1 MNPETQ
7 LAKLKTI
14 INEFSD
20 LTAVNGLLQWD
31 LETIMP
37 PGGSTGRGHQ
47 RATLTRIAHETLTSD
62 QVGQLLEQ
70 LFPYAEQLD
79 PDSDDA
85 RFIQVID
92 RLYKKRSCVP
102 ANLMAE
108 IAKAASDAH
117 YVWVQARK
125 NKDFSSFEP
134 ALENILNLRRQYADH
149 FKPYDHI
156 YDPLLD
162 DYEPGLLT
170 ADVQAIFS
178 ALRPQ
183 QVDLLQAISE
193 RQQVDDSFLHQH
205 YDANDQWKFGIEV
218 ITDYGYDWNHGRQDK
233 SAHPFTQDIGIGD
246 VRITTRVMDNYF
258 PSAFFSTTHESGHGI
273 YCQGV
278 DPGLDRTPL
287 AKGASLA
294 IHESQ
299 SRMYENLIGRSMPF
313 WSHYYP
319 RLQEIFPTQLN
330 DVSIDTFYKA
340 INKVEPSLIR
350 VEADEATYN
359 MHIMLRLELEIALVE
374 GSLDVKDLP
383 EAWNAGMQDYL
394 GLTPPDDG
402 LGVLQDVHWSHGNFG
417 YFSTY
422 ALGNLISAQLWECML
437 DDIPDASLQIERGD
451 FAAIT
456 SWMGE
461 KVHRHGAKFKP
472 QELVQRI
479 TGSKIDQEPYLRYL
493 TKKYTEIYR
502 LQSG

>member
-1 MNPETQ
+1 MDPETQ
-7 LAKLKTI
+7 LSELKWI
-14 INEFSD
+14 INKYSD
-20 LTAVNGLLQWD
+20 LVSVYGLLHWD
-31 LETIMP
+31 LETVMP
-37 PGGSTGRGHQ
+37 AGGSAGRGHQ
-47 RATLTRIAHETLTSD
+47 IATITHIAHETLASD

-70 LFPYAEQLD
+70 LQPYAGQLD

-92 RLYKKRSCVP
+92 RLYRKKSRVP

-117 YVWVQARK
+117 HVWVQARETA
-125 NKDFSSFEP
+125 DFGRFE
-134 ALENILNLRRQYADH
+134 ATLENILSLKRQYAEH
-149 FKPYDHI
+149 FQPYDHI

-178 ALRPQ
+178 TLRPH
-183 QVDLLQAISE
+183 QVELLRAISD

-205 YDANDQWKFGIEV
+205 YDEKDQWKFGVEV
-218 ITDYGYDWNHGRQDK
+218 ITAYGFDWNHGRQDK
-233 SAHPFTQDIGIGD
+233 SAHPFTQDINLGD
-246 VRITTRVMDNYF
+246 VRITTRVLEDYL
-258 PSAFFSTTHESGHGI
+258 PSAFFSTAHESGHGI
-273 YCQGV
+273 YCQGI
-278 DPGLDRTPL
+278 DPSLDRTPL
-287 AKGASLA
+287 SRGASLG

-299 SRMYENLIGRSMPF
+299 SRMYENVIGRSRPF

-319 RLQEIFPTQLN
+319 RLQEIFPTQLGN
-330 DVSIDTFYKA
+330 VSLDAFYKA

-359 MHIMLRLELEIALVE
+359 MHIMLRLGLEIALVE
-374 GSLDVKDLP
+374 GSLQVKDLP
-383 EAWNAGMQDYL
+383 EAWNAHMQEYL
-394 GLTPPDDG
+394 GLTPPDDA

-422 ALGNLISAQLWECML
+422 ALGNLISAQLWERML
-437 DDIPDASLQIERGD
+437 EDIPEAGAQIEVGD
-451 FAAIT
+451 FKAIT
-456 SWMGE
+456 AWMRE
-461 KVHRHGAKFKP
+461 KVHRHGAKYKP

-493 TKKYTEIYR
+493 TNKYTEIYQ
-502 LQSG
+502 L

>member
-7 LAKLKTI
+7 LSQLKTI
-14 INEFSD
+14 INKSYD
-20 LTAVNGLLQWD
+20 LRAVVGLLHWD

-37 PGGSTGRGHQ
+37 PGGSPGRGHQ
-47 RATLTRIAHETLTSD
+47 VATLTSIAHETFTSD
-62 QVGQLLEQ
+62 QVGRLLEQ
-70 LFPYAEQLD
+70 LLPYAEQLD

-85 RFIQVID
+85 RFIQVTN
-92 RLYKKRSCVP
+92 RLYKKRSRVP

-108 IAKAASDAH
+108 IAKAASDSH
-117 YVWVQARK
+117 HVWVQARK
-125 NKDFSSFEP
+125 TANFSSFEP
-134 ALENILNLRRQYADH
+134 TLENILSLRRQYADH
-149 FKPYDHI
+149 FQPYDHI

-170 ADVQAIFS
+170 ADVQTIFS
-178 ALRPQ
+178 ALRPRQ
-183 QVDLLQAISE
+183 IDLLRAISE
-193 RQQVDDSFLHQH
+193 HQQVDDSFLHQH
-205 YDANDQWKFGIEV
+205 FDENDQWDFGVEV

-246 VRITTRVMDNYF
+246 VRITTRVLKDYF

-273 YCQGV
+273 YCQGIA
-278 DPGLDRTPL
+278 PGLDRTPL

-319 RLQEIFPTQLN
+319 RLQEIFPTQLG
-330 DVSIDTFYKA
+330 DVSIDAFYKA

-359 MHIMLRLELEIALVE
+359 LHIMLRLDLEIALVE
-374 GSLDVKDLP
+374 GSLEVKDLP

-394 GLTPPDDG
+394 GLTPPDDS
-402 LGVLQDVHWSHGNFG
+402 LGVLQDVHWSNGNFG

-422 ALGNLISAQLWECML
+422 ALGNLISAQLWERML
-437 DDIPDASLQIERGD
+437 EDIPDADLHIERGD
-451 FAAIT
+451 FGVIT
-456 SWMGE
+456 SWMRE
-461 KVHRHGAKFKP
+461 KVHRHGAKFNP
-472 QELVQRI
+472 QELVKRI

-493 TKKYTEIYR
+493 TKKYTEIYQ
-502 LQSG
+502 L

>member
-7 LAKLKTI
+7 LSQLKTI
-14 INEFSD
+14 VNKSYD
-20 LTAVNGLLQWD
+20 LRAVIGLLNWD

-37 PGGSTGRGHQ
+37 PGGSAGRGHQ
-47 RATLTRIAHETLTSD
+47 VATLTSIAHEIFTSD

-70 LFPYAEQLD
+70 LLPFAEQLD

-85 RFIQVID
+85 RFIQVTD
-92 RLYKKRSCVP
+92 RLYKKRSRVP

-108 IAKAASDAH
+108 IAKAASDSH
-117 YVWVQARK
+117 HVWVLARK
-125 NKDFSSFEP
+125 TADFAIFDSS
-134 ALENILNLRRQYADH
+134 LENILSLRRQYADY
-149 FKPYDHI
+149 FQPYDHI

-178 ALRPQ
+178 ALRPR
-183 QVDLLQAISE
+183 QVDLLRVISE
-193 RQQVDDSFLHQH
+193 HPQVDDSFLHQH
-205 YDANDQWKFGIEV
+205 YDENDQWKFGVEV

-246 VRITTRVMDNYF
+246 VRITTRVLKDYF

-273 YCQGV
+273 YCQGIA
-278 DPGLDRTPL
+278 PGLDRTPL

-319 RLQEIFPTQLN
+319 RLQEIFPTQLS
-330 DVSIDTFYKA
+330 DVSIDAFYKA

-359 MHIMLRLELEIALVE
+359 LHIMLRLELEIALVE
-374 GSLDVKDLP
+374 GSLEVRDLP

-394 GLTPPDDG
+394 GLIPPDDS
-402 LGVLQDVHWSHGNFG
+402 LGVLQDIHWSHGNFG

-422 ALGNLISAQLWECML
+422 ALGNLISAQLWERML
-437 DDIPDASLQIERGD
+437 EDIPDADLQIERGD
-451 FAAIT
+451 FGAIT
-456 SWMGE
+456 SWMGD

-493 TKKYTEIYR
+493 TKKYTEIYQ
-502 LQSG
+502 L